1 MTLQINPTIEYPGTQ
16 VQQFID
22 GVSQQFHDKMAV
34 LEEQRNAALTRVAD
48 LVSELRWQE
57 RQSAAHV
64 NQFNTMVAQI
74 ADLQERLARATEPK
88 T

>member
-1 MTLQINPTIEYPGTQ
+1 VTLQINPATEYPGTQ
-16 VQQFID
+16 VQQLID

-57 RQSAAHV
+57 RQSAVHL

-74 ADLQERLARATEPK
+74 TDLQERLARATEPK